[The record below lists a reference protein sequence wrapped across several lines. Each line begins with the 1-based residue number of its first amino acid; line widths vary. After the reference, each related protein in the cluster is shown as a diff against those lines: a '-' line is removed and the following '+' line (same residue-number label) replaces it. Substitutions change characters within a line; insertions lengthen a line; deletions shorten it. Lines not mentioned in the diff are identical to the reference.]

1 MAHGGSTGL
10 GHWTS
15 EFQPYIYNIYI
26 YCSRMIP
33 NMVVHLQRKSLD
45 SGGGEPAGAGSSNS
59 KNSGSLRDSGE
70 I

>member
-1 MAHGGSTGL
+1 
-10 GHWTS
+10 
-15 EFQPYIYNIYI
+15 
-26 YCSRMIP
+26 MIP